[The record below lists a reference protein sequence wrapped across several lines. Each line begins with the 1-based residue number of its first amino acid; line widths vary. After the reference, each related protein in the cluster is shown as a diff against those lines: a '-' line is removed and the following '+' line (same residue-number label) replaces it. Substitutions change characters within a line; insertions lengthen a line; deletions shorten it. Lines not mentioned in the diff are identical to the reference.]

1 MLDWSI
7 EQNEHPVAIRIPC
20 NGVIRTGKEADAD
33 YSVINRYKVTES
45 GQDIAIIAL
54 GDFYQIG
61 EKLAEL
67 IADKTGV
74 APTLINPRY
83 ITGIDTELLGN
94 LKKNHTKVVTLEDG
108 ILDGGFGEKIAAF
121 YAATGMKVYNYGL
134 KKEFIDRYSVDEILK
149 ENHITPEQIFEDLQ

>member
-1 MLDWSI
+1 MLVNTASVYGMNDVTHLGIYDIPMMSNIPNLVYLAPTSCEEYFAMLEWSI

-83 ITGIDTELLGN
+83 ITGIDTEM
-94 LKKNHTKVVTLEDG
+94 LED
-108 ILDGGFGEKIAAF
+108 
-121 YAATGMKVYNYGL
+121 L
-134 KKEFIDRYSVDEILK
+134 KRTIQK
-149 ENHITPEQIFEDLQ
+149 